1 MNDATQSSR
10 PDHGAAAEPK
20 KVGIYDASDP
30 RVPRAEHV
38 TDEMKIVIT
47 PLAAEKAK
55 VMLDKRGTPD
65 AAVRLGIKGG
75 GCTGLAYVLE
85 FDDRPPRANDRVF
98 ELDGFRVFVDPK
110 SLVYLNGT
118 VLDWKQTLM
127 KNGFEL
133 QNPNEKKS
141 CGCGESFTV

>member
-1 MNDATQSSR
+1 MN
-10 PDHGAAAEPK
+10 AAADTENEPK
-20 KVGIYDASDP
+20 KHGIYAEGDARAP
-30 RVPRAEHV
+30 REELVSA
-38 TDEMKIVIT
+38 EMKIIIT
-47 PLAAEKAK
+47 PKAAAKAK
-55 VMLDKRGTPD
+55 LMLAKRGTPE

-98 ELDGFRVFVDPK
+98 ELDGFRVVVDPK

-118 VLDWKQTLM
+118 VLDWKETLM

-133 QNPNEKKS
+133 VNPNEKKS
-141 CGCGESFTV
+141 CGCGESFSV

>member
-1 MNDATQSSR
+1 MSDATQSQQ
-10 PDHGAAAEPK
+10 PQHGTFAED
-20 KVGIYDASDP
+20 DA
-30 RVPRAEHV
+30 RAPRAEQV
-38 TDEMKIVIT
+38 AAEMRVVIT
-47 PLAAEKAK
+47 PLAAAKAK
-55 VMLDKRGTPD
+55 GLLVKRGTPD

-85 FDDRPPRANDRVF
+85 FDDRPPRATDRVF

-118 VLDWKQTLM
+118 VLDWKDTLM

-133 QNPNEKKS
+133 INPNEKKS
-141 CGCGESFTV
+141 CGCGESFSV